1 MEQINTINVKE
12 EKLPLEASF
21 NLHQKMI
28 LIGVSLL
35 PAWFVV
41 ELSGRNLSLVGYL
54 FLMIF
59 LLLFF
64 YLVSLTFSKK
74 GLIKKDHKLFKAKI
88 FNGVTLSKRRV
99 DLTDRPVVSILKFRK
114 SQKMIWFSIAKP
126 DLAKSFNS
134 FEVFVLNDRH
144 IKRDS
149 VMYFETEDN
158 ATKALEFL
166 TNNFPLRH
174 ELFSPNFSGIKTAAR
189 R

>member
-1 MEQINTINVKE
+1 ME
-12 EKLPLEASF
+12 EKLPLEPSF

-28 LIGVSLL
+28 LMGVSLL

-41 ELSGRNLSLVGYL
+41 ELSERFLSLTGYL
-54 FLMIF
+54 FLMFF

-74 GLIKKDHKLFKAKI
+74 GLIKKGNKLYKAKI
-88 FNGVTLSKRRV
+88 INGITLSRSKV
-99 DLTDRPVVSILKFRK
+99 NLTDRPVVSILKFKK

-126 DLAKSFNS
+126 DLAQSFNS

-149 VMYFETEDN
+149 VMYFEREEN
-158 ATKALEFL
+158 ANKAIEFL
-166 TNNFPLRH
+166 TTDFPLRH
-174 ELFSPNFSGIKTAAR
+174 ELFSPNFSRVRTVAN
-189 R
+189 

>member
-1 MEQINTINVKE
+1 MEDQPNPKQV

-28 LIGVSLL
+28 LLGVSLL

-41 ELSGRNLSLVGYL
+41 ELSGRILSLTGYL
-54 FLMIF
+54 ILMIF

-74 GLIKKDHKLFKAKI
+74 GLIKKDHKLYKAKI
-88 FNGVTLSKRRV
+88 FNGLTLSRNKV
-99 DLTDRPVVSILKFRK
+99 NLTNRPVVSILKFKK

-126 DLAKSFNS
+126 DLATSFNS
-134 FEVFVLNDRH
+134 FEVFVLNERH

-149 VMYFETEDN
+149 VMYFASEEN
-158 ATKALEFL
+158 ANKAIEFL
-166 TNNFPLRH
+166 TTDFPLRH
-174 ELFSPNFSGIKTAAR
+174 ELFSPNFSRIRAVAK
-189 R
+189 